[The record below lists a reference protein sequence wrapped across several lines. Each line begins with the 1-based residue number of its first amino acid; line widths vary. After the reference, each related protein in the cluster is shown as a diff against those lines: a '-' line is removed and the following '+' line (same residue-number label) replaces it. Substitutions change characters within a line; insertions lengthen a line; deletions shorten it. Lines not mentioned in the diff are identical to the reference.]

1 MRILVTILAIAVIA
15 ACNDE
20 TKTDAETPKTDTMTN
35 AAPATPAANTLT
47 DAEKSEGWQLLF
59 DGTSKTGWHV
69 YNGKSD
75 GAAWKVEDGALT
87 LDSNYKVDGKRAG
100 GGDLVTDEE
109 YENFELSLDW
119 KIGKGGNSG
128 IIFLVNEDKKYDA
141 SYHTGPE
148 MQVLDNAGHSDASI
162 NKHRAGDLY
171 DLIASEPQTVKP
183 AGEWNTVRIVVNK
196 GALEFHQNGSKV
208 VSTTLF
214 DDNWKK
220 MVAASKF
227 KAWKDF
233 GTYKKGKIVL
243 QDHGDPVWYRNIKI
257 KKLS

>member
-1 MRILVTILAIAVIA
+1 MRLLVTLLAVAVIA
-15 ACNDE
+15 ACND
-20 TKTDAETPKTDTMTN
+20 AETTTEDAPKADSMSNNTP
-35 AAPATPAANTLT
+35 AAPAANTLT
-47 DAEKSEGWQLLF
+47 DAEKSAGWQLLF
-59 DGTSKTGWHV
+59 DGTSKNGWHV
-69 YNGKSD
+69 YNKTSD
-75 GAAWKVEDGALT
+75 GAAWKIEDGALF

-109 YENFELSLDW
+109 YENFELSLEW

-128 IIFLVNEDKKYDA
+128 IIFLSNEDKKYDD
-141 SYHTGPE
+141 SYYTGPE

-162 NKHRAGDLY
+162 NKHRSGDLY
-171 DLIASEPQTVKP
+171 DLISSDPQTAKP
-183 AGEWNTVRIVVNK
+183 AGEWNTVRIVINN
-196 GALEFHQNGSKV
+196 GALEFYQNGPKV

-220 MVAASKF
+220 MVAGSKF

-233 GTYKKGKIVL
+233 GTFKKGHIVL